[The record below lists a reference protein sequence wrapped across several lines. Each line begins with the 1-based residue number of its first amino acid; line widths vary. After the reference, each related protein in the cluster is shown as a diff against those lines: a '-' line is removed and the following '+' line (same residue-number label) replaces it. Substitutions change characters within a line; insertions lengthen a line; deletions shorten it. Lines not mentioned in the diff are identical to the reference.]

1 MQLKEAEQKLYDYYE
16 QETQNYFNKIFPGL
30 KRLLSEGK
38 EPYKKHIAFLYD
50 IHLFQNYL
58 LDDQEKYFKTTA
70 SISIS
75 AFYSK
80 AASDIL
86 CLYQCLNQGQIISS
100 MSIERNIFESFVNLK
115 LILERDTV
123 NRIKLYEEF
132 RYVQQWNRI
141 EEYKKYIEVI
151 NSDPNISDQ
160 KKKEEVNDFNKLF
173 DDDLIKSTSVNYFK
187 VKENYLAGRPFHWAW
202 KLFKDEIQK
211 GRNPS
216 IFFIC
221 KKLGIEKMYLQFYS
235 LNSIVVHSQPL
246 MSNMLTQKGGIT
258 PAPNFSDPIKNI
270 AATSSVLVIDIILL
284 VLSYAKSPK
293 YNEIKDYLNIKWL
306 KVF

>member
-1 MQLKEAEQKLYDYYE
+1 MTEEEQKLFDHYE
-16 QETQNYFNKIFPGL
+16 KETQEYFNKIFPGL
-30 KRLLSEGK
+30 TRLLSEGR
-38 EPYKKHIAFLYD
+38 EPFRKHINFLYD

-58 LDDQEKYFKTTA
+58 LDDQEKYFKSDA

-75 AFYSK
+75 TFYSK

-115 LILERDTV
+115 LILEKDTIS
-123 NRIKLYEEF
+123 RIKLYEEF
-132 RYVQQWNRI
+132 GYVQQWNRI
-141 EEYKKYIEVI
+141 EEYRKYIDSIME
-151 NSDPNISDQ
+151 NPQISDEE
-160 KKKEEVNDFNKLF
+160 KKTEEDGYNKLF
-173 DDDLIKSTSVNYFK
+173 DAELIKNTS
-187 VKENYLAGRPFHWAW
+187 ENYLKVKDNYLSGRPFHWAW
-202 KLFKDEIQK
+202 KIYKDEIQK

-246 MSNMLTQKGGIT
+246 MSSMLTQKGGIT
-258 PAPNFSDPIKNI
+258 PAPNFSDPIKNV
-270 AATSSVLVIDIILL
+270 AATSSILVTDIILL

-306 KVF
+306 SVF

>member
-1 MQLKEAEQKLYDYYE
+1 MQLTEKENKIFDYYE
-16 QETQNYFNKIFPGL
+16 RETQEYFNKIYPGL
-30 KRLLSEGK
+30 KKLLSEGK
-38 EPYKKHIAFLYD
+38 EPYTKQINFLYD
-50 IHLFQNYL
+50 IYLFQNYL
-58 LDDQEKYFKTTA
+58 LDDQEKYFKTAA
-70 SISIS
+70 SITIS
-75 AFYSK
+75 TFYSK

-123 NRIKLYEEF
+123 KRIKLYEEF

-151 NSDPNISDQ
+151 NSNPKISDDQ
-160 KKKEEVNDFNKLF
+160 KKEEVNDFNKLF
-173 DDDLIKSTSVNYFK
+173 DEELIKITTENYFK
-187 VKENYLAGRPFHWAW
+187 VKDNYLLGKPIHWAW
-202 KLFKDEIQK
+202 KIYEDEVQK

-221 KKLGIEKMYLQFYS
+221 QKLRIEKMYLNFYS

-246 MSNMLTQKGGIT
+246 MSSMLTQKGGIT
-258 PAPNFSDPIKNI
+258 PAPNYSDNIKHI
-270 AATSSVLVIDIILL
+270 AASSTVLVIDIILL